1 MNPDVVVI
9 GGGLVGA
16 AVACGLARRKLRV
29 TLLDEG
35 DVAFRAARGNF
46 GLIWVQSKGDGAPHY
61 HRWTRAAA
69 DAWAEFAAG
78 LDAATGIDIAHR
90 RPGGVHLCLSEAE
103 YAERRGLMERLRAAN
118 RDFEYRMLDHNELAG
133 LLPGLGPRVV
143 GGSLTAYDGHVNPLR
158 LLRAL
163 HAATREFGGRFEP
176 GRKASGIR
184 RDGTGFAVQTATASH
199 ACGKVVVAAGLGSPP
214 LAAAIGIDLPLKP
227 QRGQILV
234 TERAAPCLPLP
245 TTSIRQTDEGAIQ
258 LGDSQEDVGFD
269 DGTTTEVIA
278 RIADRAVASFPFLG
292 GLNVVRA
299 WGALRVMSP
308 DGLPVYQESVP
319 MPGAYAVACHSGVTL
334 APQHAG
340 AIAAWIAGEG
350 PPPDPRFSV
359 ERFHVPAA

>member
-1 MNPDVVVI
+1 MSPDVVVI

-16 AVACGLARRKLRV
+16 AVAYGLARRRCRV
-29 TLLDEG
+29 MLFDEG
-35 DVAFRAARGNF
+35 DAAHRAARGNF

-61 HRWTRAAA
+61 HRWTRVAA
-69 DAWAEFAAG
+69 DAWTDFAAELG
-78 LDAATGIDIAHR
+78 ESTGFDLAYQ

-103 YAERRGLMERLRAAN
+103 YAERRGLMERLRAGN
-118 RDFEYRMLDHNELAG
+118 PDFDYRMLDHNELAA
-133 LLPGLGPRVV
+133 LLPGLGPKVV
-143 GGSLTAYDGHVNPLR
+143 GGSFTAYDGHVNPLR

-163 HAATREFGGRFEP
+163 HTAIRKLGGNYEP
-176 GRKASGIR
+176 GRKALGIR
-184 RDGTGFAVQTATASH
+184 RDGAAFAVQTSAASQ
-199 ACGKVVVAAGLGSPP
+199 ACGKVVIAAGLGSPP
-214 LAAAIGIDLPLKP
+214 LASAIGIDLPLRP

-234 TERAAPCLPLP
+234 TERAAPCLPMP

-269 DGTTTEVIA
+269 EGTTAEVIA
-278 RIADRAVASFPFLG
+278 RIADRAVASFPFLAR
-292 GLNVVRA
+292 LNVIRA

-308 DGLPVYQESVP
+308 DGLPVYQESAQT
-319 MPGAYAVACHSGVTL
+319 PGAYAVACHSGVTL

-350 PPPDPRFSV
+350 PPPDHRFGT